1 MEKQEE
7 KEEEQKDDLKKFCE
21 VNFLRVHDRF
31 DRIEQLISS
40 KYAESK
46 YAESKKPFYDN
57 ADIMRA
63 TGLAYRTL
71 QEYRRRKLLIA
82 VSDSGP
88 NRYTPEEYRRFVY
101 DVAPRGRQIR
111 ISRIDKECIDL
122 DFEVGFFEDFKDE

>member
-1 MEKQEE
+1 MER
-7 KEEEQKDDLKKFCE
+7 EEEQKDDLKSFCE

-31 DRIEQLISS
+31 DRIEQLINS
-40 KYAESK
+40 KSTESR
-46 YAESKKPFYDN
+46 KPFYDN

-101 DVAPRGRQIR
+101 DVAPRGRQLR
-111 ISRIDKECIDL
+111 ISRIDKECVDL
-122 DFEVGFFEDFKDE
+122 DFEVGLFEDFKEE